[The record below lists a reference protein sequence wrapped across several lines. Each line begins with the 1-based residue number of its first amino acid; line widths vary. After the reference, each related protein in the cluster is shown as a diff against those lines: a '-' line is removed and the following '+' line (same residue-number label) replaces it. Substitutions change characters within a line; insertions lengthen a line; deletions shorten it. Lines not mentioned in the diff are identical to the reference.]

1 MVFRNLETNK
11 KIILPKNTHL
21 RLLVTSVDVL
31 HNWIILFKKIK
42 INGLT
47 NKIDSS
53 EFVYK
58 TVGNVFFDQ
67 CA

>member
-21 RLLVTSVDVL
+21 RLLVTAVDVL

-58 TVGNVFFDQ
+58 TVGSVFFDQ

>member
-58 TVGNVFFDQ
+58 TVGSVFFDQ